1 MAVCISLNSSLIAGS
16 TQSAW
21 IEALYKR
28 DLLNK
33 LKLLT
38 KSIKFLQF
46 CKHIVFRQLKLGD
59 NSLNNFQIEDGT
71 VVICRMTNLTY
82 LIADKKIELYD

>member
-1 MAVCISLNSSLIAGS
+1 MAGS

-33 LKLLT
+33 LNSLA
-38 KSIKFLQF
+38 KSMRFLRF
-46 CKHIVFRQLKLGD
+46 RERIVFVQLELSD
-59 NSLNNFQIEDGT
+59 NGLENFRIEVGT
-71 VVICRMTNLTY
+71 VVICPMANLTC
-82 LIADKKIELYD
+82 LMANKKVGLCD